1 MNGLPGMPNG
11 IPNELGYVEESPTP
25 EPTAFQR
32 LVKTL
37 VVLGV
42 LLATAAMFSY
52 LLAYA
57 MTDALATAKVLPRYQ
72 SDNDPRPMWMVLPFV
87 CLTCTFMAV
96 GGLARLLSRRQLR
109 RIDAMADE
117 EPAAKTRSMNR
128 PAIS

>member
-1 MNGLPGMPNG
+1 MNGMPNG
-11 IPNELGYVEESPTP
+11 IPNELGYVEETAPA

-32 LVKTL
+32 LQKTCFAI
-37 VVLGV
+37 GV
-42 LLATAAMFSY
+42 LLVTAAMFSY

-57 MTDALATAKVLPRYQ
+57 MTDALATAQVLPRYE
-72 SDNDPRPMWMVLPFV
+72 SGNDPRPMWMVRAFV

-117 EPAAKTRSMNR
+117 EPAAKTGSMKR

>member
-1 MNGLPGMPNG
+1 MNGMPNG
-11 IPNELGYVEESPTP
+11 IPNELGYVEETAAPA
-25 EPTAFQR
+25 PTAFQR
-32 LVKTL
+32 LQKTCFA
-37 VVLGV
+37 LGV
-42 LLATAAMFSY
+42 LLVTAGMFSY

-57 MTDALATAKVLPRYQ
+57 MTDALATAQVLPRYQ
-72 SDNDPRPMWMVLPFV
+72 SDNDPRPMWMVRAFV

-117 EPAAKTRSMNR
+117 EPVAKTGSMNR

>member
-1 MNGLPGMPNG
+1 MNGMPNG
-11 IPNELGYVEESPTP
+11 IPNELGYVEETATP
-25 EPTAFQR
+25 APTAFQR
-32 LVKTL
+32 LQKTCFA
-37 VVLGV
+37 VGV

-57 MTDALATAKVLPRYQ
+57 MTDALATAKVLPRYE
-72 SDNDPRPMWMVLPFV
+72 SGNDPRPMWLLRAFV

-117 EPAAKTRSMNR
+117 EPVMKSG
-128 PAIS
+128 PLHLS

>member
-25 EPTAFQR
+25 EPTAAQR

-37 VVLGV
+37 VVFAV
-42 LLATAAMFSY
+42 LLATAGMFSY

-57 MTDALATAKVLPRYQ
+57 MTDALATAQVLPRYE
-72 SDNDPRPMWMVLPFV
+72 SGSDPRPMWMIRAFIS
-87 CLTCTFMAV
+87 LTFTFLAI
-96 GGLARLLSRRQLR
+96 GLLARLLSRRQLR

-117 EPAAKTRSMNR
+117 
-128 PAIS
+128 

>member
-1 MNGLPGMPNG
+1 MNGMPNG

-25 EPTAFQR
+25 EPTALQR

-37 VVLGV
+37 VVLAV
-42 LLATAAMFSY
+42 LLATAGMFSY

-72 SDNDPRPMWMVLPFV
+72 SDSDPRPMWMIRAFV
-87 CLTCTFMAV
+87 TLTFTFVAV
-96 GGLARLLSRRQLR
+96 GCFARLLSRRQLR

-117 EPAAKTRSMNR
+117 
-128 PAIS
+128 